1 MASIKTVLKYIRFW
15 PPYLAAGIRVAHYDK
30 TINSITITM
39 PLLRRNTN
47 YVGTHFGGNLYS
59 MCDPWYMFILLHHL
73 GPGYI
78 VWDKAAEIEFI
89 KPGKGLVTARFEI
102 SKAEIDALKQKL
114 QDKEKDFPIFKTE
127 IVDTE
132 GQTVARIQKTV
143 YVKEKSTR
151 DNHA

>member
-1 MASIKTVLKYIRFW
+1 
-15 PPYLAAGIRVAHYDK
+15 
-30 TINSITITM
+30 
-39 PLLRRNTN
+39 
-47 YVGTHFGGNLYS
+47 